1 MKEKPESSEFTQGNL
16 FDENIK
22 PSDKY
27 TQIAFPAI
35 QQIQRLRY
43 ENRKE
48 DALSI
53 IKEWIL

>member
-1 MKEKPESSEFTQGNL
+1 MKEKFESSEFIQGNL
-16 FDENIK
+16 FSKNIL

-27 TQIAFPAI
+27 AQIAFPAI
-35 QQIQRLRY
+35 QQIQRLRS